1 MKSRQKSDKRKQRF
15 SEDWQQAVLKLQD
28 STTNSTA
35 LSQEITKSEPAGQT
49 PIDLLPPNPMGNKLR
64 KPERYKFENGEWWYY
79 YPESG
84 TSIESGNHIK
94 ERASTLRRKLDK
106 ISEEKKKHMYV
117 NGKRIP
123 DSHPLYK
130 AGKYKGFEEA
140 AFSSL
145 ENFKD
150 NPQGEVYVIT
160 NPAWPEWVK
169 VGMAVDSED
178 RIKNYQ
184 TSSPFRDYNLVY
196 SYEVDDR
203 RAAESAAHVRLAKEC
218 DNINEWFRLPPPI
231 ANELILEVIHEY

>member
-1 MKSRQKSDKRKQRF
+1 MKSRQKSDRRSQRF

-35 LSQEITKSEPAGQT
+35 LSQEITKSEPAGQIPT
-49 PIDLLPPNPMGNKLR
+49 NKNCVY
-64 KPERYKFENGEWWYY
+64 EDGQWWYV
-79 YPESG
+79 G
-84 TSIESGNHIK
+84 TNDGGRRSIDAHN
-94 ERASTLRRKLDK
+94 
-106 ISEEKKKHMYV
+106 KKNTSRMFV
-117 NGKRIP
+117 NGKYVP
-123 DSHPLYK
+123 KSHPLYK
-130 AGKYKGFEEA
+130 PGRYKGFEEA

-150 NPQGEVYVIT
+150 STQGEVYVIT

-184 TSSPFRDYNLVY
+184 TSSPFRDYILVY

-203 RAAESAAHVRLAKEC
+203 RAAEAAAHVRLAKEC

>member
-1 MKSRQKSDKRKQRF
+1 M
-15 SEDWQQAVLKLQD
+15 
-28 STTNSTA
+28 
-35 LSQEITKSEPAGQT
+35 EPAGQIHT
-49 PIDLLPPNPMGNKLR
+49 EACCNACGVVLTKENWVLSLSERDVKRCKECYNTKNNKR
-64 KPERYKFENGEWWYY
+64 TNSNR
-79 YPESG
+79 
-84 TSIESGNHIK
+84 
-94 ERASTLRRKLDK
+94 
-106 ISEEKKKHMYV
+106 MYV
-117 NGKRIP
+117 NGKYVP
-123 DSHPLYK
+123 SKHPLYK
-130 AGKYKGFEEA
+130 PGRYKGFEEA

-150 NPQGEVYVIT
+150 SLQGEVYVIT

-196 SYEVDDR
+196 TYEVDDR
-203 RAAESAAHVRLAKEC
+203 RAAEAAAHVRLAKEC